1 MRSSLVPFGALSRA
15 PGARRRHRRRASS
28 RGIAPPFRVF
38 TRVRSPASG
47 CRAPRSRHLAV
58 PRSSGRP
65 RSRCSRSAIESGSFL
80 SWAYASLQ
88 SLTRT
93 GPSLAS
99 PRSTAPLRFLP
110 SQRSRYRE
118 STGPGLPHPDVP
130 PPGFRTL
137 LAACSS
143 RDPPGLF
150 HPGGALRVLALRSLP
165 FRGSLPPRRRSLCP
179 LAVGRS
185 PASGFRSPRRGSP
198 PASGG

>member
-1 MRSSLVPFGALSRA
+1 LRSSLLPFGALSRA
-15 PGARRRHRRRASS
+15 PGALRRHRRRASS
-28 RGIAPPFRVF
+28 RGIAPPCRVF

-47 CRAPRSRHLAV
+47 YQAPRSRHLAAS
-58 PRSSGRP
+58 RSSGLP

-93 GPSLAS
+93 GPSFAS
-99 PRSTAPLRFLP
+99 PRSTAPLRFIP
-110 SQRSRYRE
+110 SQRSRCRE
-118 STGPGLPHPDVP
+118 STSPGLPSPDVP

-143 RDPPGLF
+143 RNPPGLF

-165 FRGSLPPRRRSLCP
+165 FRRSLTPRRRSLYP
-179 LAVGRS
+179 RAVGRS
-185 PASGFRSPRRGSP
+185 PAAGS
-198 PASGG
+198 